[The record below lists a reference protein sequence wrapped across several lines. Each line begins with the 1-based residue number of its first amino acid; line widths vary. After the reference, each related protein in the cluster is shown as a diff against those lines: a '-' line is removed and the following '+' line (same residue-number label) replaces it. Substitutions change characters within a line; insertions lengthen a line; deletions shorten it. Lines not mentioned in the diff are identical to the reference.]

1 MADGTVTIK
10 AKFDGSEADKGVSK
24 LKDSLNGMN
33 KNLNNTGGLF
43 KKMVGANLV
52 SSAIGKGINLISRG
66 VGEMVEEL
74 NASGRAWKTFEGNMK
89 MIGKSSSEIDQVR
102 GSLQKFAQ
110 QSIFSAS
117 DMASTY
123 SQMASIGVE
132 NAESLVKGLGGIASS
147 AENPKQ
153 AMKTLSTQMTQ
164 ALSKPTIQWQD
175 FQFMLAQA
183 PAGMAAVAKE
193 MGMTSE
199 EMVTAIKDGEIASKD
214 FAKAVDKVGNSRA
227 FRNMATEFKT
237 VGDALDGLKEGLTNK
252 LQPAFDK
259 ATEIGIKGINK
270 ISDSIE
276 KIDFSKMAKSFND
289 AWRSIKFSSMGQ
301 AFATFFH
308 DLEKPMNKFKTQV
321 EQAFNW
327 LKKGN
332 FEQAFKKIGMA
343 FSDVFND
350 MKDAFVNA
358 QIVER
363 FGNMVNGIK
372 EKIMSVDWAG
382 AFQSLSNI
390 GSTIQDT
397 IFNSLE
403 ATSWGEVAGK
413 IITGIADGW
422 INRIELLGNV
432 GRGIYDYI
440 VGQVGSEDWGEIANW
455 VFTKIGNAWDWAKT
469 QLQDA
474 GNVIKSWVME
484 KVGAKTWDEVPGKI
498 FSAIGNGWQKAKSL
512 LGEVGGA
519 IRDWIFSKVGAT
531 SWGEV
536 AGKIFGKIGESWDRF
551 KSSLG
556 DVGNKI
562 HQWISTNVGQVN
574 WSEIPGK
581 IFTAIGNAW
590 DGAMTKIGDIGSKV
604 KTYISDKFNSVNWSD
619 IPKNMGE
626 SIGNALGSLPGNIIN
641 KLNGIDWSEVGNTVG
656 NAIVGAFEFTIKV
669 DKFIGDM
676 VKDLYKGFMDAKDKV
691 IQYAKE
697 FVNGI
702 KDGIINALADVDFSG
717 AIDTFVQKFVVDF
730 FKAFDPRTWEWD
742 FGGNLTKPMVEK
754 LGQAFDD
761 INPFK
766 PKDNLKVESEV
777 GEVTLSNSGNIRSE
791 LEAEIRQQV
800 SGTEAEVDAKV
811 KTLLDYLLDEK
822 GNLSQKVQERMRS
835 ENISGEVDAKT
846 LVDYF
851 ITNDG
856 DLFNEVIENAR
867 SQMANQFDVPA
878 FANPDYQVAGG
889 ASPEQAIR
897 ENVQSGAPYD
907 AGNVQTNA
915 NVELTPQSTQGVQIP
930 HMTGNVGQFDANA
943 SGINY
948 QGNQTLM
955 GLDGKLFQASSGQL
969 ATNSPIDATNSEI
982 QGSPSVN
989 PSVMSPLE
997 MSIRSTME
1005 NAKTLVASYTDGM
1018 VNTFNTTWSKIA
1030 STMGS
1035 STAGMIA
1042 SIRTLMESIKT
1053 TIASYQSGIQ
1063 NTFKTIWTNV
1073 ASTTKSSFSQVVNS
1087 VKQGM
1092 NSVKQS
1098 ITSSMSAIQNSV
1110 RSGMES
1116 VNQAFSRAMSSIV
1129 SSIQQ
1134 GCSRATS
1141 VMQQAVNRMVG
1152 IANAGAS
1159 QMYNAGRNIG
1169 QGLANGMMAS
1179 LGAITSAAN
1188 AMVAQALRATRA
1200 RAMIHSPS
1208 RLFEKEVGAYLPQGT
1223 ARGIDK
1229 NIGYVEKSAK
1239 SMINSMMK
1247 YKLKPED
1254 LIGVGGIKMSGGR
1267 GLGLGN
1273 ATNNSYTN
1281 SNTTYNTDY
1290 TINAEG
1296 LGGNQPPTMEQL
1308 KNLLEELTWLQN
1320 LEARG
1325 L

>member
-153 AMKTLSTQMTQ
+153 AMKSLSTQMTQ
-164 ALSKPTIQWQD
+164 ALSKPKMQWQD
-175 FQFMLAQA
+175 FRIMLEQA

-193 MGMTSE
+193 MGMSTE
-199 EMVTAIKDGEIASKD
+199 EMVLAIQDGEIASKD

-227 FRNMATEFKT
+227 FNKMATEFKT
-237 VGDALDGLKEGLTNK
+237 VGDAIDGLKEGLANK

-259 ATEIGIKGINK
+259 ATEVGIKGINK

-308 DLEKPMNKFKTQV
+308 DLEKPMNKFKTQIQ
-321 EQAFNW
+321 QAFNW

-350 MKDAFVNA
+350 MKDAFDNA
-358 QIVER
+358 RIAER
-363 FGNMVNGIK
+363 FGNMVNGIR
-372 EKIMSVDWAG
+372 EKVMSIDWAG

-390 GSTIQDT
+390 GSTVQNT
-397 IFNSLE
+397 IFNSLD

-422 INRIELLGNV
+422 LNRLELLGNI

-474 GNVIKSWVME
+474 GNVIKSWVMD
-484 KVGAKTWDEVPGKI
+484 KVGAKTWDEVPSKI
-498 FSAIGNGWQKAKSL
+498 FGTIGNGWQKAKGL

-536 AGKIFGKIGESWDRF
+536 ASKIFGKIGESWDRF

-562 HQWISTNVGQVN
+562 YQWISTNVGQVN

-590 DGAMTKIGDIGSKV
+590 DGAMTKIGDIGNKV
-604 KTYISDKFNSVNWSD
+604 KTYISDKFNSVKWDD
-619 IPKNMGE
+619 IPSKMGE
-626 SIGNALGSLPGNIIN
+626 SIGSALVSLPEKIIS
-641 KLNGIDWSEVGNTVG
+641 KLNDVEWDKVGDTIGDAIVGVFKLTVTVDKAIGDFAKNLATGIRDGIIKELSNIDWS
-656 NAIVGAFEFTIKV
+656 GAF
-669 DKFIGDM
+669 
-676 VKDLYKGFMDAKDKV
+676 
-691 IQYAKE
+691 
-697 FVNGI
+697 
-702 KDGIINALADVDFSG
+702 
-717 AIDTFVQKFVVDF
+717 DTFVQEFIVGF
-730 FKAFDPRTWEWD
+730 FNSLDAAKWEWEFD
-742 FGGNLTKPMVEK
+742 GILTKPIAEK

-766 PKDNLKVESEV
+766 PKENLKVESEV

-889 ASPEQAIR
+889 VSPEQAIR

-943 SGINY
+943 NGINY

-955 GLDGKLFQASSGQL
+955 GLDGKMFQASSGQL
-969 ATNSPIDATNSEI
+969 TTNSPIDATNSEI
-982 QGSPSVN
+982 SGSPSVN

-997 MSIRSTME
+997 MSIRTTME
-1005 NAKTLVASYTDGM
+1005 NAKSLVASYTDGM

-1063 NTFKTIWTNV
+1063 NTFKAIWTNV
-1073 ASTTKSSFSQVVNS
+1073 ASTTKSSFSQVVSS

-1098 ITSSMSAIQNSV
+1098 ITSSMSAIQSSV
-1110 RSGMES
+1110 RSGMNS
-1116 VNQAFSRAMSSIV
+1116 VNQAFKQAMSSIV
-1129 SSIQQ
+1129 SSVQQ
-1134 GCSRATS
+1134 GCSRAIS
-1141 VMQQAVNRMVG
+1141 VMQQAISRMVG

-1159 QMYNAGRNIG
+1159 QMYGAGLNIG

-1229 NIGYVEKSAK
+1229 NIGYVEKSANN
-1239 SMINSMMK
+1239 MINSMMK

-1320 LEARG
+1320 LETRG